1 MAIPGYSKA
10 TLGHLFLITLP
21 AKSARIADAFLK
33 RPRRPPGQAGVRTP
47 FDQES
52 FMKPIDIA
60 RTRSAHDVPLTI
72 RHILDRGLAAAPAQE
87 IVYADRLRYTYATLG
102 ERVRRLASALH
113 ALGVKSGS
121 TVAMMDWD
129 SHRYLECFFAVPM
142 MGAVLHT
149 VNVRISP
156 EQVLYTINH
165 AADDVILVNA
175 EFLPLLEGIHAKIRP
190 GVKLVLI
197 DDGAPASQSK
207 LEFAG
212 EYEAM
217 LAAASPSFP
226 FPDLAEDTRATTFYT
241 TGTTGLPKGVYYSH
255 RQLVL
260 HTLATSTALAS
271 ALHATFS
278 ARDVY
283 MPITPMFHVH
293 AWGLPYV
300 ATMLGVKQVYP
311 GRYVPDVLLGL
322 IAREQVTF
330 SHCVP
335 TILQMMLGSPAVA
348 GVDLSSWKVI
358 IGGSALP
365 VPLARTALGRGI
377 DVIAGYGMSETC
389 PILTLAHL
397 LPKLLDAPVEESV
410 QYRCKAGRPIPFVQL
425 RIVDA
430 HMKDVA
436 HDGASQG
443 EVVVRSPWLT
453 QGYLG
458 EPEKSE
464 ELWRGGWL
472 HTGDVGVID
481 ADGYLKIV
489 DRIKDV
495 VKTGGEWVS
504 SLDLEDIILRM
515 HGIAEVAVV
524 GLPDEQWGERPIA
537 LVVVKPGQN
546 EAPSEGAIRLHVE
559 QFAQRGAIS
568 KYAVP
573 DRVHFV
579 DAIPKTSVGKL
590 DKKVIRANLQ
600 KQAAAR

>member
-1 MAIPGYSKA
+1 MKSLAI
-10 TLGHLFLITLP
+10 
-21 AKSARIADAFLK
+21 
-33 RPRRPPGQAGVRTP
+33 VCTP
-47 FDQES
+47 
-52 FMKPIDIA
+52 
-60 RTRSAHDVPLTI
+60 SAHDVPLSI
-72 RHILDRGLAAAPAQE
+72 GDILDRGLASAPAQE
-87 IVYADRLRYTYATLG
+87 IVYGDRLRYTYAALG
-102 ERVRRLASALH
+102 ERVQRLACALD
-113 ALGVKSGS
+113 ALGVKPGS
-121 TVAMMDWD
+121 TVAIMDWD

-156 EQVLYTINH
+156 DQVLYSINH
-165 AADDVILVNA
+165 AEDDVILVNA
-175 EFLPLLEGIHAKIRP
+175 EFLPLLDAIHAKIRP

-197 DDGAPASQSK
+197 NDGGSMPESK
-207 LEFAG
+207 IAFAA
-212 EYEAM
+212 EYESM
-217 LAAASPSFP
+217 LARAKPSFS
-226 FPDLAEDTRATTFYT
+226 FPHLDENTRATTFYT

-260 HTLATSTALAS
+260 HTLATITALAN
-271 ALHATFS
+271 APHAAFT

-300 ATMLGVKQVYP
+300 ATLLGVKQVYP

-322 IAREQVTF
+322 IGREKVTF

-335 TILQMMLGSPAVA
+335 TILQMMLGSPALA
-348 GVDLSSWKVI
+348 SVDLRNWKVI

-365 VPLARTALGRGI
+365 VPLARAAVERGI

-397 LPKLLDAPVEESV
+397 LPRMLSAPVEESLP
-410 QYRCKAGRPIPFVQL
+410 YRCRAGRPIPFVQL

-430 HMKDVA
+430 QMNDVA

-443 EVVVRSPWLT
+443 EVVVRAPWLT

-504 SLDLEDIILRM
+504 SLDLEDIILCVP
-515 HGIAEVAVV
+515 GVAEVAVV
-524 GLPDEQWGERPIA
+524 GVPDERWGERPIA
-537 LVVVKPGQN
+537 LVVVKLTQGEPPT
-546 EAPSEGAIRLHVE
+546 EAAIRRHVDDC
-559 QFAQRGAIS
+559 AQRGAIS

-590 DKKVIRANLQ
+590 DKKVIRAKLNEE
-600 KQAAAR
+600 AAAR

>member
-1 MAIPGYSKA
+1 MNDLA
-10 TLGHLFLITLP
+10 
-21 AKSARIADAFLK
+21 
-33 RPRRPPGQAGVRTP
+33 
-47 FDQES
+47 
-52 FMKPIDIA
+52 IA
-60 RTRSAHDVPLTI
+60 RTPSACDAPLSI
-72 RHILDRGLAAAPAQE
+72 GQILAHGLATAAQQQ
-87 IVYADRLRYTYATLG
+87 IVYGDRMRHTYATFS
-102 ERVRRLASALH
+102 ERVHRLASALST
-113 ALGVKSGS
+113 LGVRPGA

-149 VNVRISP
+149 VNIRISP

-165 AADDVILVNA
+165 AKDDVILVNA
-175 EFLPLLEGIHAKIRP
+175 EFAPLLESIHAKIRP

-197 DDGAPASQSK
+197 NDVAETPRTS
-207 LEFAG
+207 LPFAA
-212 EYEAM
+212 EYESM
-217 LAAASPSFP
+217 LDRASPTFDFP
-226 FPDLAEDTRATTFYT
+226 QLAEDTRATTFYT

-260 HTLATSTALAS
+260 HTMAVATALAN
-271 ALHATFS
+271 APHATFT

-300 ATMLGVKQVYP
+300 ATLLGVKQVYP

-322 IAREQVTF
+322 IRREGVTF

-335 TILQMMLGSPAVA
+335 TILQMMLASPAVQD
-348 GVDLSSWKVI
+348 VDLSRWKVI

-365 VPLARTALGRGI
+365 IALARATVERGV

-397 LPKLLDAPVEESV
+397 RPHMSEWDVE
-410 QYRCKAGRPIPFVQL
+410 RCVPFLCRAGRPLPFVQL

-430 HMKDVA
+430 QMNDVA
-436 HDGASQG
+436 HDGVNQG

-458 EPEKSE
+458 EPERSE
-464 ELWRGGWL
+464 ELWRDGWL

-481 ADGYLKIV
+481 ADGYLKVV

-504 SLDLEDIILRM
+504 SLDIEDIILRLP
-515 HGIAEVAVV
+515 GVAEAAVV
-524 GLPDEQWGERPIA
+524 GVPDDRWGERPVA
-537 LVVVKPGQN
+537 FVVGKK
-546 EAPSEGAIRLHVE
+546 EATPSEDAVRRHVAD
-559 QFAQRGAIS
+559 FAGRGTIS

-573 DRVHFV
+573 DKVYFV

-590 DKKVIRANLQ
+590 DKKVIRAKLLET
-600 KQAAAR
+600 AADAATTR

>member
-1 MAIPGYSKA
+1 MNNLAVS
-10 TLGHLFLITLP
+10 
-21 AKSARIADAFLK
+21 
-33 RPRRPPGQAGVRTP
+33 RTP
-47 FDQES
+47 
-52 FMKPIDIA
+52 
-60 RTRSAHDVPLTI
+60 SAHDARLSI
-72 RHILDRGLAAAPAQE
+72 GQILSYGVAKAPAQE
-87 IVYADRLRYTYATLG
+87 IVYADRVRHTYATLD
-102 ERVRRLASALH
+102 ERVCRLASALSG
-113 ALGVKSGS
+113 LGVEPGS
-121 TVAMMDWD
+121 TVAVMDWD

-165 AADDVILVNA
+165 AQDDVILVNA
-175 EFLPLLEGIHAKIRP
+175 EFLPILEGIHAKMRP

-197 DDGAPASQSK
+197 NDGTGEPQTRLRFDA
-207 LEFAG
+207 

-217 LAAASPSFP
+217 LANAASSFA
-226 FPDLAEDTRATTFYT
+226 FPQLDEDTRATTFYT

-260 HTLATSTALAS
+260 HTLAVSQALGNAP
-271 ALHATFS
+271 HATFGVD
-278 ARDVY
+278 DVY

-300 ATMLGVKQVYP
+300 ATMLGAKQVYP
-311 GRYVPDVLLGL
+311 GRYVPDSLLGL
-322 IAREQVTF
+322 IARERVTF

-335 TILQMMLGSPAVA
+335 TILQMMLGSPASREIDLA
-348 GVDLSSWKVI
+348 GWKVI

-365 VPLARTALGRGI
+365 LPLARAAVDRGI
-377 DVIAGYGMSETC
+377 DVIGGYGMSETC

-397 LPKLLDAPVEESV
+397 RPWMRHWDGERQVP
-410 QYRCKAGRPIPFVQL
+410 YRCKAGRPIPFVQV
-425 RIVDA
+425 RIVDGD
-430 HMKDVA
+430 MNDVA
-436 HDGASQG
+436 HDGVSQG

-458 EPEKSE
+458 EPERSE

-481 ADGYLKIV
+481 AEGYVKII

-504 SLDLEDIILRM
+504 SLDIEDLILRAP
-515 HGIAEVAVV
+515 GIAEVAVV
-524 GLPDEQWGERPIA
+524 GVPDDKWGERPIA
-537 LVVVKPGQN
+537 LVTTKAGAATPT
-546 EAPSEGAIRLHVE
+546 EDAIRRHVA
-559 QFAQRGAIS
+559 QFVDKGLIS
-568 KYAVP
+568 KYGVP
-573 DRVHFV
+573 DRVYFV

-590 DKKVIRANLQ
+590 DKKVIRAKLAERDVG
-600 KQAAAR
+600 QAAALQ

>member
-1 MAIPGYSKA
+1 MNDLAI
-10 TLGHLFLITLP
+10 
-21 AKSARIADAFLK
+21 
-33 RPRRPPGQAGVRTP
+33 VRTP
-47 FDQES
+47 
-52 FMKPIDIA
+52 
-60 RTRSAHDVPLTI
+60 SACDAPLSI
-72 RHILDRGLAAAPAQE
+72 GQILAHGLATAAQQQ
-87 IVYADRLRYTYATLG
+87 IVYGDRMRHTYATFS
-102 ERVRRLASALH
+102 ERVHRLASALST
-113 ALGVKSGS
+113 LGVRPGA

-149 VNVRISP
+149 VNIRISP

-165 AADDVILVNA
+165 AKDDVILVNA
-175 EFLPLLEGIHAKIRP
+175 EFAPLLESIHAKIRP

-197 DDGAPASQSK
+197 NDVAETPRTS
-207 LEFAG
+207 LPFAA
-212 EYEAM
+212 EYESM
-217 LAAASPSFP
+217 LDRASPTFDFP
-226 FPDLAEDTRATTFYT
+226 QLAEDTRATTFYT

-260 HTLATSTALAS
+260 HTMAVATALAN
-271 ALHATFS
+271 APHATFT

-300 ATMLGVKQVYP
+300 ATLLGVKQVYP

-322 IAREQVTF
+322 IRREGVTF

-335 TILQMMLGSPAVA
+335 TILQMMLASPAVQD
-348 GVDLSSWKVI
+348 VDLGRWKVI

-365 VPLARTALGRGI
+365 IALARATVERGV

-397 LPKLLDAPVEESV
+397 RPHMSEWDVE
-410 QYRCKAGRPIPFVQL
+410 RCVPFLCRAGRPLPFVQL

-430 HMKDVA
+430 QMNDVA
-436 HDGASQG
+436 HDGVSQG

-458 EPEKSE
+458 EPERSE
-464 ELWRGGWL
+464 ELWRDGWL

-481 ADGYLKIV
+481 ADGYLKVV

-504 SLDLEDIILRM
+504 SLDIEDIILRLP
-515 HGIAEVAVV
+515 GVAEAAVV
-524 GLPDEQWGERPIA
+524 GVPDDRWGERPVA
-537 LVVVKPGQN
+537 FVVGKK
-546 EAPSEGAIRLHVE
+546 EATPSEDAVRRHVAD
-559 QFAQRGAIS
+559 FAGRGTIS

-573 DRVHFV
+573 DKVYFV

-590 DKKVIRANLQ
+590 DKKVIRAKLLET
-600 KQAAAR
+600 AADAATTR

>member
-1 MAIPGYSKA
+1 MNKLAIACTPSACDAPLSIGQILAYGVAKA
-10 TLGHLFLITLP
+10 P
-21 AKSARIADAFLK
+21 
-33 RPRRPPGQAGVRTP
+33 
-47 FDQES
+47 E
-52 FMKPIDIA
+52 
-60 RTRSAHDVPLTI
+60 
-72 RHILDRGLAAAPAQE
+72 QE
-87 IVYADRLRYTYATLG
+87 IVYADARRYTYTTLAD
-102 ERVRRLASALH
+102 RVRRLASALTV
-113 ALGVKSGS
+113 LGVEPGS
-121 TVAMMDWD
+121 TVAVMDWD

-142 MGAVLHT
+142 LGAVLHT

-175 EFLPLLEGIHAKIRP
+175 EFLPLLEQIHAKIRP
-190 GVKLVLI
+190 GVKFVLI
-197 DDGAPASQSK
+197 NDGPAAPASAI
-207 LEFAG
+207 EFAA
-212 EYEAM
+212 EYESM
-217 LAAASPSFP
+217 LARAHPSFD
-226 FPDLAEDTRATTFYT
+226 FPVLEEDTRATTFYT

-255 RQLVL
+255 RQLAL
-260 HTLATSTALAS
+260 HTFAVAQAFGQ
-271 ALHATFS
+271 APHATFT
-278 ARDVY
+278 ATDVY

-322 IAREQVTF
+322 IAREKVTF

-335 TILQMMLGSPAVA
+335 TILQMMLASPASQA
-348 GVDLSSWKVI
+348 VDLAGWKMV

-365 VPLARTALGRGI
+365 LPLARAAVERGI
-377 DVIAGYGMSETC
+377 DLIGGYGMSETC

-397 LPKLLDAPVEESV
+397 LPHMRDWEAERSLP
-410 QYRCKAGRPIPFVQL
+410 YRTRAGRPIPFVQL

-430 HMKDVA
+430 NMNDVA
-436 HDGASQG
+436 HDGVAQG

-458 EPEKSE
+458 EPQRSE
-464 ELWRGGWL
+464 ELWQGGWL

-504 SLDLEDIILRM
+504 SLDIEDLILRM
-515 HGIAEVAVV
+515 PGVAEAAVIGV
-524 GLPDEQWGERPIA
+524 PDDKWGERPVA
-537 LVVVKPGQN
+537 FVVVKPGAATPPT
-546 EAPSEGAIRLHVE
+546 EAAIRDHIAD
-559 QFAQRGAIS
+559 FAGKGVCSR
-568 KYAVP
+568 YAVP
-573 DRVHFV
+573 DHVYFV

-590 DKKVIRANLQ
+590 DKKVIRAKLAESAV
-600 KQAAAR
+600 AAAH

>member
-1 MAIPGYSKA
+1 MNDLAI
-10 TLGHLFLITLP
+10 
-21 AKSARIADAFLK
+21 
-33 RPRRPPGQAGVRTP
+33 VRTP
-47 FDQES
+47 
-52 FMKPIDIA
+52 
-60 RTRSAHDVPLTI
+60 SACDAPLSI
-72 RHILDRGLAAAPAQE
+72 GQILAHGLATAAQQQ
-87 IVYADRLRYTYATLG
+87 IVYGDRMRHTYATFS
-102 ERVRRLASALH
+102 ERVHRLASALST
-113 ALGVKSGS
+113 LGVRPGA

-149 VNVRISP
+149 VNIRISP

-165 AADDVILVNA
+165 AKDDVILVNA
-175 EFLPLLEGIHAKIRP
+175 EFAPLLESIHAKIRP

-197 DDGAPASQSK
+197 NDVAETPRTS
-207 LEFAG
+207 LPFAA
-212 EYEAM
+212 EYESM
-217 LAAASPSFP
+217 LDRASPTFDFP
-226 FPDLAEDTRATTFYT
+226 QLAEDTRATTFYT

-260 HTLATSTALAS
+260 HTMAVATALAN
-271 ALHATFS
+271 APHATFT

-300 ATMLGVKQVYP
+300 ATLLGVKQVYP

-322 IAREQVTF
+322 IRREGVTF

-335 TILQMMLGSPAVA
+335 TILQMMLASPAVQD
-348 GVDLSSWKVI
+348 VDLSRWKVI

-365 VPLARTALGRGI
+365 IALARATVERGV

-397 LPKLLDAPVEESV
+397 RPHMSEWDVE
-410 QYRCKAGRPIPFVQL
+410 RCVPFLCRAGRPLPFVQL

-430 HMKDVA
+430 QMNDMA
-436 HDGASQG
+436 HDGVSQG

-458 EPEKSE
+458 EPERSE
-464 ELWRGGWL
+464 ELWRDGWL

-481 ADGYLKIV
+481 ADGYLKVV

-504 SLDLEDIILRM
+504 SLDIEDIILRLP
-515 HGIAEVAVV
+515 GVAEAAVV
-524 GLPDEQWGERPIA
+524 GVPDDRWGERPVA
-537 LVVVKPGQN
+537 FVVGKK
-546 EAPSEGAIRLHVE
+546 EATPSEDAVRRHVAD
-559 QFAQRGAIS
+559 FAGRGTIS

-573 DRVHFV
+573 DKVYFV

-590 DKKVIRANLQ
+590 DKKVIRAKLLET
-600 KQAAAR
+600 AADAATTR